1 MVEPGFPK
9 FALDVIFH
17 GKAESAMGLD
27 TGIGSSKAGIC
38 RKQLCHIGFRA
49 EGLMG
54 IVQGLSQLQGMRLP
68 NYYVTF
74 VKTGNRMIVNED
86 ELKKVE
92 E

>member
-1 MVEPGFPK
+1 MKFEPGDLVVVDIP
-9 FALDVIFH
+9 H
-17 GKAESAMGLD
+17 D
-27 TGIGSSKAGIC
+27 T
-38 RKQLCHIGFRA
+38 RWH
-49 EGLMG
+49 GLMG

>member
-1 MVEPGFPK
+1 MKFEPGDLVTVDIPH
-9 FALDVIFH
+9 DTRWH
-17 GKAESAMGLD
+17 GLV
-27 TGIGSSKAGIC
+27 
-38 RKQLCHIGFRA
+38 
-49 EGLMG
+49 G
-54 IVQGLSQLQGMRLP
+54 IVNGLSQLQGMRVP

>member
-1 MVEPGFPK
+1 MKFEPGDLVTVDIP
-9 FALDVIFH
+9 H
-17 GKAESAMGLD
+17 D
-27 TGIGSSKAGIC
+27 T
-38 RKQLCHIGFRA
+38 RWH
-49 EGLMG
+49 GLMG
-54 IVQGLSQLQGMRLP
+54 IVNGLSLLQGMRVP

>member
-1 MVEPGFPK
+1 VKFEPGDLVTVDIP
-9 FALDVIFH
+9 H
-17 GKAESAMGLD
+17 D
-27 TGIGSSKAGIC
+27 T
-38 RKQLCHIGFRA
+38 RWH
-49 EGLMG
+49 GLMG

>member
-1 MVEPGFPK
+1 MKFEPGDLVTVDIPH
-9 FALDVIFH
+9 DTRWH
-17 GKAESAMGLD
+17 GLV
-27 TGIGSSKAGIC
+27 
-38 RKQLCHIGFRA
+38 
-49 EGLMG
+49 G

>member
-1 MVEPGFPK
+1 MK
-9 FALDVIFH
+9 FERGDLVTVDIPHDTRWH
-17 GKAESAMGLD
+17 GLV
-27 TGIGSSKAGIC
+27 
-38 RKQLCHIGFRA
+38 
-49 EGLMG
+49 G
-54 IVQGLSQLQGMRLP
+54 IVNGLSQLQGMRTP

>member
-1 MVEPGFPK
+1 MNFKPGDLVTVDIPH
-9 FALDVIFH
+9 DTRWH
-17 GKAESAMGLD
+17 GLV
-27 TGIGSSKAGIC
+27 
-38 RKQLCHIGFRA
+38 
-49 EGLMG
+49 G
-54 IVQGLSQLQGMRLP
+54 IVNGLSRLQGMRTP

>member
-1 MVEPGFPK
+1 MKFEPGDLVTVDIPY
-9 FALDVIFH
+9 DTRWH
-17 GKAESAMGLD
+17 GLV
-27 TGIGSSKAGIC
+27 
-38 RKQLCHIGFRA
+38 
-49 EGLMG
+49 G

-74 VKTGNRMIVNED
+74 VKTGYRMIVNED

>member
-1 MVEPGFPK
+1 MKFEPGDLVTVDIPH
-9 FALDVIFH
+9 DTRWH
-17 GKAESAMGLD
+17 GLV
-27 TGIGSSKAGIC
+27 
-38 RKQLCHIGFRA
+38 
-49 EGLMG
+49 G
-54 IVQGLSQLQGMRLP
+54 IVNGLSQLQGMRTP